1 MNKAQLE
8 YPYGLNEHQM
18 DAVSHIDGPI
28 LVLAGAGTGKTKV
41 LTTRIA
47 HIISLGAASPN
58 QILAV
63 TFTNKAASEMKSR
76 IRSFV
81 GDVVDG
87 MWIGTFHSIAAKILR
102 YHASKVGLSNNF
114 TIIDTQDQLRIA
126 KQILRDIGID
136 EKQYPPKL
144 MLYIIGRYKD
154 KSWTPDKVPESEV
167 GGFARGMMLQ
177 LYAEYQNRLLS
188 LGALDFGDLLLYN
201 VVLFNENLDVGSYYQ
216 EKFKYILVDEYQD
229 TNVIQYL
236 LLRILTQSN
245 SNICCVGDDD
255 QAIYGWRGAEVA
267 NILRFEKDFRNAKV
281 VRLEQNYR
289 STSYILNCATQLIS
303 NNRSRHCKTLWTADS
318 HGEMIKLYSFFNDK
332 HEARFVADEIDVLHR
347 LHKQPLSEVAIL
359 MRASYQTRN
368 FEESLNAF
376 RIPYRIVGGTKF
388 YERTEIKDIIAYIRL
403 LVNLDDGLALE
414 RAINIPKRGIGDATM
429 QQIYETSKTHSISLF
444 AAASNMVE
452 NQTIK
457 GKTAAAIL
465 SFFEQLARWRSLLN
479 NMNHTEVIDIM
490 LDESGY
496 KQMWKNQDTEE
507 SKERLD
513 NIKELVNS
521 IKEFP
526 GLSTYLEH
534 VSLLGDTDAIYND
547 DKVNVMTIHAA
558 KGLEF
563 SNVFLPGWEEGLFP
577 SARTVSESGNTGI
590 EEERR
595 LAYVAITRAK
605 ERLYISYANTRS
617 VYGSIQSST
626 PSRFLDELPSES
638 CQDMSELLMKKKK
651 DINNAQRTKQPI
663 NTQSGK
669 KVEHN
674 VFGTGII
681 LNVYDSIAQVLFDRT
696 GLKKVSI
703 DYLKDCEE

>member
-1 MNKAQLE
+1 
-8 YPYGLNEHQM
+8 
-18 DAVSHIDGPI
+18 
-28 LVLAGAGTGKTKV
+28 
-41 LTTRIA
+41 
-47 HIISLGAASPN
+47 
-58 QILAV
+58 
-63 TFTNKAASEMKSR
+63 
-76 IRSFV
+76 
-81 GDVVDG
+81 

-126 KQILRDIGID
+126 KQILRDVGID

-167 GGFARGMMLQ
+167 GGFARGMMRQ

-201 VVLFNENLDVGSYYQ
+201 VVLFNENLDIGSYYQ

-236 LLRILTQSN
+236 WLRILTQSN

-303 NNRSRHCKTLWTADS
+303 NNRSRHCKTLWTADF

-347 LHKQPLSEVAIL
+347 LHKQSLSEVAIL
-359 MRASYQTRN
+359 VRASYQTRN
-368 FEESLNAF
+368 FEESLNTF

-429 QQIYETSKTHSISLF
+429 QQIYETSKTNSISLF
-444 AAASNMVE
+444 AAASSMVE
-452 NQTIK
+452 NQVIK

-465 SFFEQLARWRSLLN
+465 SFFEQLARWRGLLS

-521 IKEFP
+521 
-526 GLSTYLEH
+526 
-534 VSLLGDTDAIYND
+534 
-547 DKVNVMTIHAA
+547 
-558 KGLEF
+558 
-563 SNVFLPGWEEGLFP
+563 
-577 SARTVSESGNTGI
+577 
-590 EEERR
+590 
-595 LAYVAITRAK
+595 
-605 ERLYISYANTRS
+605 
-617 VYGSIQSST
+617 
-626 PSRFLDELPSES
+626 
-638 CQDMSELLMKKKK
+638 
-651 DINNAQRTKQPI
+651 
-663 NTQSGK
+663 
-669 KVEHN
+669 
-674 VFGTGII
+674 
-681 LNVYDSIAQVLFDRT
+681 
-696 GLKKVSI
+696 
-703 DYLKDCEE
+703 